1 MIDSLSIVFPIFN
14 EEKRLNI
21 MIKDINDFN
30 EKNKTVNLQ
39 YVFVNDGSNDNTQ
52 KILKSFI
59 SNNKKKEI
67 EYLLIDLDLNQGKGK
82 ALKEG
87 IKLVNKNWILTL
99 DADMSVSLQQ
109 IHNWINNNHLE
120 SNFEIYFGSRNIKNA
135 IVDLKQ
141 HRKIL
146 GKIFSFLLK
155 ILFNI
160 QIKDTQCGF
169 KLYKSKIAKKIFK
182 EIHDNGFVHDVEV
195 VLIATK
201 YGYEIKE
208 LPVKWI
214 HKNNSKLNLF
224 KDPLKMFLKLINL
237 KLRY

>member
-21 MIKDINDFN
+21 MIEDINDFN

-67 EYLLIDLDLNQGKGK
+67 EYLLIDLDFNQGKGK

-87 IKLVNKNWILTL
+87 IKFANKNWVLTL
-99 DADMSVSLQQ
+99 DTDISVSLQQ
-109 IHNWINNNHLE
+109 IHNWIDNNFLN
-120 SNFEIYFGSRNIKNA
+120 SNFKIYFGSRNIKNV

-141 HRKIL
+141 
-146 GKIFSFLLK
+146 
-155 ILFNI
+155 
-160 QIKDTQCGF
+160 
-169 KLYKSKIAKKIFK
+169 
-182 EIHDNGFVHDVEV
+182 
-195 VLIATK
+195 
-201 YGYEIKE
+201 
-208 LPVKWI
+208 
-214 HKNNSKLNLF
+214 
-224 KDPLKMFLKLINL
+224 
-237 KLRY
+237 